1 MEKMVLQ
8 SDIITKGDESENII
22 GTVISDDVSPSFELL
37 RFKAKHDKYVTPGAL
52 IAVSVS
58 DNTFLVARVTSSHEH
73 NPHESSDR
81 VTLRDTMGI
90 KPDYPEEDLSLTIH
104 RRYEAEIIDE
114 VKKINGKYEISP
126 PEKMPKSG
134 SEVFIPPKEVILNIM
149 GLDSDLKKS
158 LNIGNLAV
166 SLAEEEKILVNVK
179 REIIQRHIF
188 IGGTTG
194 GGKSYAAKVV
204 AEEIHKQGIPIIFF
218 DTQYEF
224 APLTEALKGKVVVPG
239 NDYWVKLSSLTESE
253 LLDLIPTVTHEL
265 HVSLLT
271 KAFFTLKEGG
281 PSGIPQRT
289 LTSSSKRDDFGIN
302 ELLQTLQQ
310 IGPSMEAKQNTI
322 DMVVGRTRYYLG
334 SYKFLGDGFNWQD
347 ILKTNSVIDIN
358 CKDFGRHALQLIL
371 ASTLRELTE
380 LRKKRKI
387 NPFVIFIDEAHLFV
401 PQDEDSPCK
410 QIIRESVRIGRHHG
424 ICTVLITQSPMD
436 IDKKA
441 IRQCNTRLLFA
452 IEPDQLQS
460 IQGVKADATQE
471 MLDRLPKAPVGTC
484 ILTGTYETI
493 KHAIPVKIRMMEN
506 PEADAGKAP
515 DIFSEVIKNEQ

>member
-1 MEKMVLQ
+1 MVEQAINKMAEG
-8 SDIITKGDESENII
+8 SKTKNII
-22 GTVISDDVSPSFELL
+22 GTVISDEISPSFEVF
-37 RFKAKHDKYVTPGAL
+37 RFKAKHDKYVTPGTL
-52 IAVSVS
+52 IAVPVS
-58 DNTFLVARVTSSHEH
+58 DNTFVVGRITSSHEY

-81 VTLRDTMGI
+81 VTVRDTMGI
-90 KPDYPEEDLSLTIH
+90 TPDYPGEDLSLTIH

-114 VKKINGKYEISP
+114 VREINGRYEIYP

-134 SEVFIPPKEVILNIM
+134 SEVFIPPREVIMNIM
-149 GLDSDLKKS
+149 GLESDIEKS
-158 LNIGNLAV
+158 LNMGSLAV
-166 SLAEEEKILVNVK
+166 SLAEEGEISVRIK
-179 REIIQRHIF
+179 RDVIQRHIF

-194 GGKSYAAKVV
+194 SGKSYAARVL
-204 AEEIHKQGIPIIFF
+204 AEEIHKHKIPIIFF

-224 APLTEALKGKVVVPG
+224 VPLTNALGGTVLVPG
-239 NDYWVKLSSLTESE
+239 KNYRVKLSSLTESE
-253 LLDLIPTVTHEL
+253 LLDLIPAITHEL

-271 KAFFTLKEGG
+271 RAFLTLKEGG
-281 PSGIPQRT
+281 PTGIPQRS
-289 LTSSSKRDDFGIN
+289 LIPPPSRDNFDV
-302 ELLQTLQQ
+302 EDLVQTIQQ
-310 IGPSMEAKQNTI
+310 IGPNMQAEQRTI
-322 DMVVGRTRYYLG
+322 DMVVGRTRYYL
-334 SYKFLGDGFNWQD
+334 SNYNFLGRGFNWQD
-347 ILKTNSVIDIN
+347 IFKPGSVININ
-358 CKDFGRHALQLIL
+358 CKDISRHALQLIL
-371 ASTLRELTE
+371 ASTLRELTD
-380 LRKKRKI
+380 LRKEKKI

-471 MLDRLPKAPVGTC
+471 MIDRLPKAPVGTC
-484 ILTGTYETI
+484 IITGTYETI
-493 KHAIPVKIRMMEN
+493 KHAIPVKIRLMEN

-515 DIFSEVIKNEQ
+515 NIFSEVMKK